1 MSSTALRNL
10 GIIAHIDA
18 GKTTLTERILRRTGE
33 IRYCGEVHEGTTV
46 TDWLPQEREH
56 GISILSASVVCQWR
70 DVRINVVDTPGHV
83 DFTAEVERVL
93 RVLDGAVAVFCGIRG
108 VQAQSETVWR
118 QANRHRIP
126 MLAFVNKLDREG
138 ASYERVIRQ
147 IAQRFHVSA
156 VAMQVPLTDENGFVG
171 MVDILTGRCVGEGS
185 PDIDFRCDERVKSA
199 RTHLVECL
207 AETDDEVMT
216 DYLSDR
222 ETDEATLRRALRKA
236 VLNRSLLP
244 VFGGSAA
251 KDVGV
256 DALLD
261 AVRDYLPSPTESIR
275 KKLDG
280 IGMLVFKVY
289 PPEVFGEMLFCVRL
303 YGGHVENGTRLL
315 NPRNGATCEVGTIYR
330 MRASQLDPIEGAENG
345 DIVALTGL
353 GAGVVTGD
361 TLCDLSCTAVLERMT
376 FPEPVVSITMEGRGG
391 TDSETLGKALKA
403 FCLEDPTLRTTYGPA
418 PGQWT
423 LAGMGELHL
432 AIVQERLKG
441 DFGIDVTAGKPQ
453 VSYRKTVQ
461 GAGHGRCE
469 FEKRLPDGRTM
480 GAMVEVE
487 VEALPRGGGLV
498 MDLEAACAAV
508 EPIYGEAAK
517 AGLQEIVRSGVGD
530 GNPLTDMKIKVIA
543 LAPAEGGTSELAFQT
558 AAHKALSEAVETG
571 GPLVLE
577 PIMKLEVTSPQAQ
590 IGNVIADLTSRR
602 GRVTEVDSQDMGIA
616 RVVALVPLGELFG
629 YASSL
634 RSLSGGRGDFVA
646 EPSVYAPL

>member
-46 TDWLPQEREH
+46 TDWLPQEREN
-56 GISILSASVVCQWR
+56 GISILSASVVCHWR
-70 DVRINVVDTPGHV
+70 DVQINVVDTPGHV

-156 VAMQVPLTDENGFVG
+156 VAMQVPLTKDNGFIG

-185 PDIDFRCDERVKSA
+185 PDIDFSEDEQVKAA

-207 AETDDEVMT
+207 AETDDEVMN
-216 DYLSDR
+216 DYLTDR
-222 ETDEATLRRALRKA
+222 EPNEATLRRALRKA
-236 VLNRSLLP
+236 VLKRNLLP

-251 KDVGV
+251 KDIGV

-261 AVRDYLPSPTESIR
+261 AVRDYLPSPSESIR
-275 KKLDG
+275 KKLEG

-303 YGGHVENGTRLL
+303 YGGHVETGTRLV
-315 NPRNGATCEVGTIYR
+315 NPRNGATCEVGTVYR

-353 GAGVVTGD
+353 GADVVTGD
-361 TLCDLSCTAVLERMT
+361 TLCDTSCMAVLERMT

-403 FCLEDPTLRTTYGPA
+403 FCLEDPTLRMSYGPA

-441 DFGIDVTAGKPQ
+441 DFGIEVTAGKPQ
-453 VSYRKTVQ
+453 VNYRKTVQ
-461 GAGHGRCE
+461 GTGHGCCE

-480 GAMVEVE
+480 GARVEVE
-487 VEALPRGGGLV
+487 VEALPRGGGLE
-498 MDLEAACAAV
+498 MDLEAVTAAV
-508 EPIYGEAAK
+508 EAIYSDAVK

-530 GNPLTDMKIKVIA
+530 GNPLTDMKIKVVA
-543 LAPAEGGTSELAFQT
+543 LAPAEGGTSELAFQM

-590 IGNVIADLTSRR
+590 IGNVIADLSSRR
-602 GRVTEVDSQDMGIA
+602 GRVTEVDSLDMGIA

>member
-138 ASYERVIRQ
+138 ASYERVVRQ
-147 IAQRFHVSA
+147 IAQRFHVAA
-156 VAMQVPLTDENGFVG
+156 VAMQVPLNAENGFNG
-171 MVDILTGRCVGEGS
+171 MVDILTGRCVGCEN
-185 PDIDFRCDERVKSA
+185 PDADFRNDERVKAA
-199 RTHLVECL
+199 RTHLAECL

-216 DYLSDR
+216 DYLSDK
-222 ETDEATLRRALRKA
+222 ESDEATLRRALRKA

-251 KDVGV
+251 KDIGV

-261 AVRDYLPSPTESIR
+261 AVRDYLPSPSESNR

-289 PPEVFGEMLFCVRL
+289 PPEVFGEMLYCVRL
-303 YGGHVENGTRLL
+303 YGGHVGTGTRLL
-315 NPRNGATCEVGTIYR
+315 NPRNGTMCEVGTVYR
-330 MRASQLDPIEGAENG
+330 MRASQLDPIEGADNG

-353 GAGVVTGD
+353 GADVLTGD
-361 TLCDLSCTAVLERMT
+361 TLCDSSSMAVLERMT
-376 FPEPVVSITMEGRGG
+376 FPEPVVSITMEGRGS

-403 FCLEDPTLRTTYGPA
+403 FCLEDPTLRTSYGPA

-461 GAGHGRCE
+461 GSGHGRCE

-480 GAMVEVE
+480 GAMVEIE
-487 VEALPRGGGLV
+487 VEALSRGEGLQ
-498 MDLEAACAAV
+498 MDLDATATAV
-508 EPIYGEAAK
+508 EPFYGEAVK
-517 AGLQEIVRSGVGD
+517 A
-530 GNPLTDMKIKVIA
+530 
-543 LAPAEGGTSELAFQT
+543 
-558 AAHKALSEAVETG
+558 
-571 GPLVLE
+571 
-577 PIMKLEVTSPQAQ
+577 
-590 IGNVIADLTSRR
+590 
-602 GRVTEVDSQDMGIA
+602 
-616 RVVALVPLGELFG
+616 
-629 YASSL
+629 
-634 RSLSGGRGDFVA
+634 
-646 EPSVYAPL
+646 

>member
-118 QANRHRIP
+118 QADRHRIP

-138 ASYERVIRQ
+138 ASYERVVRQ
-147 IAQRFHVSA
+147 IAQRFHVAA
-156 VAMQVPLTDENGFVG
+156 VAMQVPLNGEDGFNG
-171 MVDILTGRCVGEGS
+171 MVDILTGRCVGCENL
-185 PDIDFRCDERVKSA
+185 DADFRKDERVKAA

-207 AETDDEVMT
+207 AE
-216 DYLSDR
+216 
-222 ETDEATLRRALRKA
+222 
-236 VLNRSLLP
+236 LP

-251 KDVGV
+251 KDIGV

-261 AVRDYLPSPTESIR
+261 AVRDYLPSPVESNR
-275 KKLDG
+275 KKLNG

-289 PPEVFGEMLFCVRL
+289 PPEVFGEMLYCVRL
-303 YGGHVENGTRLL
+303 YGGHVETGTRLL
-315 NPRNGATCEVGTIYR
+315 NPRNGAMCDVGTVYR
-330 MRASQLDPIEGAENG
+330 MRASQLDPIEGADNG

-353 GAGVVTGD
+353 GADVLTGD
-361 TLCDLSCTAVLERMT
+361 TLCDSSCKAVLERMT

-403 FCLEDPTLRTTYGPA
+403 FCLEDPTLRTSYGPA

-461 GAGHGRCE
+461 GSGKGRCE
-469 FEKRLPDGRTM
+469 FEKHLPDGRTM
-480 GAMVEVE
+480 GAMVEIE
-487 VEALPRGGGLV
+487 VEALSRGEGLE
-498 MDLEAACAAV
+498 MDLEAASAAV
-508 EPIYGEAAK
+508 DSVYGEAVK

-530 GNPLTDMKIKVIA
+530 GYPLTDMKIKVLA
-543 LAPAEGGTSELAFQT
+543 LAPAGGGTSELAFQT
-558 AAHKALSEAVETG
+558 AASKALSEAIEAG
-571 GPLVLE
+571 GPQVLE

>member
-118 QANRHRIP
+118 QADRHRIP

-138 ASYERVIRQ
+138 ASYERVVRQ
-147 IAQRFHVSA
+147 IAQRFHVAA
-156 VAMQVPLTDENGFVG
+156 VAMQVPLNGEDGFNG
-171 MVDILTGRCVGEGS
+171 MVDILTGRCVGCENL
-185 PDIDFRCDERVKSA
+185 DADFRNDERVKAA

-216 DYLSDR
+216 DYLSDK
-222 ETDEATLRRALRKA
+222 ESDEATLRRALRKA
-236 VLNRSLLP
+236 VLKRSLLP

-251 KDVGV
+251 KDIGV

-261 AVRDYLPSPTESIR
+261 AVRDYLPSPAESNR

-289 PPEVFGEMLFCVRL
+289 PPEVFGEMLYCVRL
-303 YGGHVENGTRLL
+303 YGGHVETGTRLL
-315 NPRNGATCEVGTIYR
+315 NPRSGAMCEVGTVYR
-330 MRASQLDPIEGAENG
+330 MRASQLDPIEGADNG

-353 GAGVVTGD
+353 GADVLTGD
-361 TLCDLSCTAVLERMT
+361 TLCDSSCMAVLERMT
-376 FPEPVVSITMEGRGG
+376 FPEPVVSITMESRGS
-391 TDSETLGKALKA
+391 TDSEMLGKALKA
-403 FCLEDPTLRTTYGPA
+403 FCLEDPTLRISYGPA

-461 GAGHGRCE
+461 GPGHGRCE

-480 GAMVEVE
+480 GAMVEIE
-487 VEALPRGGGLV
+487 VEALSRGEGLE
-498 MDLEAACAAV
+498 MDLDVASTAV
-508 EPIYGEAAK
+508 EPFYGEAVK
-517 AGLQEIVRSGVGD
+517 AGIQEIVRSGVGD
-530 GNPLTDMKIKVIA
+530 GHPLTDMKIKVLA
-543 LAPAEGGTSELAFQT
+543 LAPAGSGTSELAFQT
-558 AAHKALSEAVETG
+558 AARKALSEAIEAG
-571 GPLVLE
+571 GPQVLE